1 MHYEV
6 VESRDYRGHWH
17 AEAID
22 SDGRVFVAVFSGPN
36 AKERAHDL
44 LSSEEW
50 LAGSFAGE
58 KGLLAAFAA
67 QVRAEAT
74 AEREKPKEKK

>member
-17 AEAID
+17 AEATD

-36 AKERAHDL
+36 AAERAHEYAIWKN
-44 LSSEEW
+44 SV
-50 LAGSFAGE
+50 LAP
-58 KGLLAAFAA
+58 
-67 QVRAEAT
+67 
-74 AEREKPKEKK
+74 AERAMVAAD